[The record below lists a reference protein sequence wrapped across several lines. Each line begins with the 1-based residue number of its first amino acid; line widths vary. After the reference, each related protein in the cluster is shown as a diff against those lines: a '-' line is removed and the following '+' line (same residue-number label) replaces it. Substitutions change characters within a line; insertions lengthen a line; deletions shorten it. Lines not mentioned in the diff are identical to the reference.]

1 MIDLKETQRHVLLAS
16 IAKARELE
24 YNAESTDY
32 NQTAK
37 ELLGVTATATDT
49 ESVESIL
56 NFIKKLP
63 KYEDLV
69 KEAREQGMDIPKVE
83 SIEVYQTG
91 TIGWMRRMLDIIA

>member
-1 MIDLKETQRHVLLAS
+1 MINLKETQRHLLLAS
-16 IAKARELE
+16 IAKARELK

-37 ELLGVTATATDT
+37 ELLGVTATAKDT
-49 ESVESIL
+49 ESVEDIL

-83 SIEVYQTG
+83 NVEVYQTG

>member
-1 MIDLKETQRHVLLAS
+1 MTNLKQMHRYVLLAS
-16 IAKARELE
+16 IAKARELH
-24 YNAESTDY
+24 YSAESTDH
-32 NQTAK
+32 NKTAK
-37 ELLGVTATATDT
+37 ELLGVTATVADT

-69 KEAREQGMDIPKVE
+69 KEAREQGMDIPKV
-83 SIEVYQTG
+83 SIVEVYQTG

>member
-1 MIDLKETQRHVLLAS
+1 MINLKETQRHVLLAS

-24 YNAESTDY
+24 YNAESTDH
-32 NQTAK
+32 NKTAK
-37 ELLGVTATATDT
+37 ELLGVTATTADT

-63 KYEDLV
+63 KYEDYV
-69 KEAREQGMDIPKVE
+69 KEAREQGLDIPKIE
-83 SIEVYQTG
+83 SVEVYQTG

>member
-1 MIDLKETQRHVLLAS
+1 MTKSNRDILLSS
-16 IAKARELE
+16 IAKARELD

-32 NQTAK
+32 NKTAK
-37 ELLGVTATATDT
+37 ELLGVTATAKDT
-49 ESVESIL
+49 ESVEDIL

-83 SIEVYQTG
+83 SVEVYQTG
-91 TIGWMRRMLDIIA
+91 SIGWMRRMLDIIA

>member
-1 MIDLKETQRHVLLAS
+1 MINLKETQRHVLLAS

-24 YNAESTDY
+24 YNAENTDY

-37 ELLGVTATATDT
+37 ELLGVTATAKDT
-49 ESVESIL
+49 ESVEDIL

-69 KEAREQGMDIPKVE
+69 KEAREQGMDIPKVDN
-83 SIEVYQTG
+83 IEVYQTG

>member
-1 MIDLKETQRHVLLAS
+1 MTNLKETQRHVLLAS

-32 NQTAK
+32 NKTAK
-37 ELLGVTATATDT
+37 ELLGVTATAKDT
-49 ESVESIL
+49 ESVEDIL

-63 KYEDLV
+63 KYEDYV

-91 TIGWMRRMLDIIA
+91 SIGWMRRMLDIIA

>member
-1 MIDLKETQRHVLLAS
+1 MINLKETQRHVLLAS

-37 ELLGVTATATDT
+37 ELLGVTATAKDT
-49 ESVESIL
+49 ESVEDIL

-83 SIEVYQTG
+83 SIEVYKTG
-91 TIGWMRRMLDIIA
+91 SIGWMRRMLDIIA

>member
-24 YNAESTDY
+24 YNAESTDH

-37 ELLGVTATATDT
+37 ELLGVTATAKDT
-49 ESVESIL
+49 ESVEDIL

-69 KEAREQGMDIPKVE
+69 KEARDQGMDIPKVE

-91 TIGWMRRMLDIIA
+91 SIGWMRRMLDIIA